1 MEVLRDNFQKELPYI
16 KEAIDECEFISI
28 DAEFSGLHTEPN
40 KRNASTTLE
49 EGYEEL
55 RKSASKFLTIQIG
68 ISTFSFDPRNGSYL
82 AKPFNFFIFPTSLT
96 GYSPQGRCFLTE
108 ASSFDFLSRN
118 RFDFNKWV
126 YQGVHYM
133 TKDEEK
139 SFRAERIKFLNHQ
152 VDTLTVDPT
161 MVQWIGETVDRIK
174 AWKAD
179 PNAIN
184 FINIMTVNAYQR
196 RLVYQ
201 EVHRLWPAELCAR
214 GQSNFI
220 NITKMTEK
228 QFEMQQKKKLSDLER
243 DIENS
248 IGFRAVIDMLSACK
262 KPIVGH
268 NIVIDLAYILA
279 QFVGPLPPTLEEYK
293 KMIHDTFPI
302 VMDTKYVSYT
312 ADALRGLAYDSTL
325 GGLEN
330 LVGSVH
336 FMGCPR
342 VIPDIKHQRYF
353 SRDLSH
359 EAGYDAYITGSIMIR
374 MLAFIARTEAMQQP
388 EIQLE
393 PNNNT
398 NKRQKDQAAK
408 KKGKSRILK
417 KSPSPSPPAP
427 VLAPPVKHKEPPAAP
442 KKLSFADI
450 VNRQKNA
457 AAAATAKSPPTAPT
471 PTPAPAQKS
480 DQDATRFSEVSN
492 DYDEGEDEYEESEES
507 DYEFDQ
513 EPEPAEFER
522 PFSIA
527 SPLFKNYKNMLHWG
541 RSSHGCIN
549 LTSS

>member
-16 KEAIDECEFISI
+16 KDAIDRCEFIAI

-40 KRNASTTLE
+40 KRNANTTLE

-68 ISTFSFDPRNGSYL
+68 ISTFSFDPRNGTYL

-133 TKDEEK
+133 TKEEEK

-161 MVQWIGETVDRIK
+161 MVQWIGEAVDRIR

-228 QFEMQQKKKLSDLER
+228 QFEMQQKMKLLDLER

-268 NIVIDLAYILA
+268 NIVVDLAYILA
-279 QFVGPLPPTLEEYK
+279 QFVGPLPPTVDGYK

-330 LVGSVH
+330 LVGSVQ

-342 VIPDIKHQRYF
+342 VTR
-353 SRDLSH
+353 
-359 EAGYDAYITGSIMIR
+359 A
-374 MLAFIARTEAMQQP
+374 EAMLQP
-388 EIQLE
+388 EIQLG
-393 PNNNT
+393 PSSSA
-398 NKRQKDQAAK
+398 NKRQKNKAAK
-408 KKGKSRILK
+408 KGRKSMTPK
-417 KSPSPSPPAP
+417 KSPSPPPPAP
-427 VLAPPVKHKEPPAAP
+427 VLTPPMKHEESSAAP

-450 VNRQKNA
+450 VNRQANA
-457 AAAATAKSPPTAPT
+457 AATVKPPPTAPA
-471 PTPAPAQKS
+471 PTPAPGQKP
-480 DQDATRFSEVSN
+480 DQDATRLNEVSN
-492 DYDEGEDEYEESEES
+492 DYDEGECENEYEESEES
-507 DYEFDQ
+507 DFEFVQ
-513 EPEPAEFER
+513 EPESNVFER